1 MMQQDVYWQ
10 AVLAHDRGYDDA
22 FVYAVR
28 STGVYC
34 KASCP
39 SRRPRREQ
47 VRFFTQP
54 VEAQEA
60 GFRPCR
66 RCQVDAQAEIGNEHE
81 AMVQQLCQYIE
92 AHSDEPLSLET
103 LSAEVHLSPTYMQR
117 VFKQVM
123 GITPRQYQ
131 QSCRMAHLKAQMKEG
146 TAVTSALYEAGFGS
160 SSRLYE
166 QAATQLGMTPGAYR
180 QHGKGM
186 AIRYTIVN
194 CPLGRLLVG
203 ATEKG
208 LCSVCI
214 GDEDGTLEHALYEE
228 YQAAT
233 IMRDDE
239 MLQQWVNTLLQHLTG
254 KQPQVRLP
262 LDVQATAFQRRVWE
276 ALQAIPYGETRSYAA
291 IATQLGDAQK
301 ARAVAQACASNPV
314 AIVVPCHRVV
324 RGDGTVGGYRWGVE
338 RKKQLLAQEEE
349 VVRG

>member
-1 MMQQDVYWQ
+1 MIQQDVYWQ
-10 AVLAHDRGYDDA
+10 AVLAHDRRYDDA

-47 VRFFTQP
+47 VRFFTRP
-54 VEAQEA
+54 AEAQEA

-66 RCQVDAQAEIGNEHE
+66 RCQLARTNDEHE
-81 AMVQQLCQYIE
+81 TMVQRLCRYIE
-92 AHSDEPLSLET
+92 VHSDEPLSLDT

-117 VFKQVM
+117 VFKQIM

-131 QSCRMAHLKAQMKEG
+131 QSCRMAQLKTEMKEG
-146 TAVTSALYEAGFGS
+146 KGVTSALYEVGFGS

-166 QAATQLGMTPGAYR
+166 QATTQLGMTPGAYR
-180 QHGKGM
+180 KHGKGM
-186 AIRYTIVN
+186 AIRYTLVN

-208 LCSVCI
+208 LCSVCL
-214 GDEDGTLEHALYEE
+214 GDTDSTLEQALYEE
-228 YQAAT
+228 YRAAT
-233 IMRDDE
+233 ITRDDDALQSWVHAV
-239 MLQQWVNTLLQHLTG
+239 LQQLAGHEPQG
-254 KQPQVRLP
+254 KLP

-276 ALQAIPYGETRSYAA
+276 ALQAIPSGETRSYAELA
-291 IATQLGDAQK
+291 AQLGDVRK

-314 AIVVPCHRVV
+314 ALVVPCHRVV
-324 RGDGTVGGYRWGVE
+324 RGDGSLGGYRWGME
-338 RKKQLLAQEEE
+338 RKKQLLMKEKAESH
-349 VVRG
+349 

>member
-1 MMQQDVYWQ
+1 MNDMMQQDVYWQ
-10 AVLAHDRGYDDA
+10 AVLAHDRAYDGA
-22 FVYAVR
+22 FVYGVR

-47 VRFFTQP
+47 VRFFVLPT
-54 VEAQEA
+54 EAQAA

-66 RCQVDAQAEIGNEHE
+66 RCKVNSQEEMSNEHE

-92 AHSDEPLSLET
+92 AHSDEPLSLEA

-123 GITPRQYQ
+123 GITPRQYVQ
-131 QSCRMAHLKAQMKEG
+131 RCRVAQFKRHMKEG
-146 TAVTSALYEAGFGS
+146 REVTGALYEVGFGS

-186 AIRYTIVN
+186 SIAYTIVD

-208 LCSVCI
+208 VCS
-214 GDEDGTLEHALYEE
+214 
-228 YQAAT
+228 
-233 IMRDDE
+233 M
-239 MLQQWVNTLLQHLTG
+239 
-254 KQPQVRLP
+254 
-262 LDVQATAFQRRVWE
+262 F
-276 ALQAIPYGETRSYAA
+276 
-291 IATQLGDAQK
+291 
-301 ARAVAQACASNPV
+301 AS
-314 AIVVPCHRVV
+314 A
-324 RGDGTVGGYRWGVE
+324 
-338 RKKQLLAQEEE
+338 
-349 VVRG
+349 